1 MNKPSGVAAPARMKI
16 FLSYSSARKD
26 VAEGICFALQA
37 AGHDVFFDK
46 EDLRSGQSYD
56 KRIAEA
62 IDACDLFVF
71 LISPESVKKGHYALT
86 ELKVARRRWD
96 NPSGRVLPVMVAPT
110 PLENVPAYLKA
121 VTILEPEGSLAAEVV
136 MAVADLV
143 PERAAPVA
151 PKEPPREK
159 AITADEAPVRYR
171 SVQLRFGG
179 AAQGAYSVAV
189 AESPVGSRP
198 AGPCALDPVALETQ
212 LWSSAERV
220 EASVRRAGT
229 DAEAIVASMLPSAE
243 GAKRVGQRLY
253 ESLFA
258 SPVRPCIEE
267 SLRTVAPQRRE
278 GLRFLINTTEAPE
291 LARLPWE
298 FLYSPRNEDFLFS
311 DAMKPVVRWLD
322 VDEPPPTLTVEPPLR
337 LLIAIASPGDR
348 AELSVGEEIAH
359 LDDALASLVESGL
372 VETAR
377 IDHTTLERLDDALL
391 EKRPHVL
398 HFIGHGDFVGDD
410 GVVILEG
417 EATPGAAD
425 PITGRQLGALLRNH
439 LASLRLVFLNSC
451 MGAAVA
457 GHAPFGGVAQSL
469 IRRGIPAVIAM
480 QFPISDQA
488 AVALARHF
496 YRYIAAGLPVD
507 AALTSARAFLY
518 ARGYPVEWGA
528 PALHMRTPDGR
539 LFDLGGGPRPRPPV
553 PAPLPGAAEP
563 PAAAAPPVGMTPP
576 QPETLA
582 PRQSNRRVV
591 AVWVIVALLAGA
603 AGTWL
608 LLPGDRASPPVQPPP
623 IAQPTPQ
630 PTPQPA
636 PPPDIVA
643 PIKPAPP
650 PVLEPPAPPPQPASS
665 SRARV
670 AIQQLDAGNTV
681 AAESS
686 LRALLEQDGKALTS
700 ERLGVLHGQLAES
713 LVAAAEQ
720 AFAAGNSDQGQRLVE
735 ILSAMEPFDP
745 VIEARLAERLDR
757 LLAMAGLV
765 PDAMEPA
772 AGPTEDRMMYTV
784 RPGDTL
790 WRIAARFTG
799 DPLDWREIY
808 ARHNE
813 AVSVGAIR
821 AAPIA
826 DPNRIEPGQQIA
838 VPLSATTGANAFDYH
853 VSRGESLSSIAARV
867 YGDPQMW
874 RHIYRDN
881 ADRIADPNQIF
892 PGQVLILTP
901 APPAR

>member
-1 MNKPSGVAAPARMKI
+1 MNI
-16 FLSYSSARKD
+16 FLSYSSTRKD
-26 VAEGICFALQA
+26 IAEGICFALQA

-46 EDLRSGQSYD
+46 EDLRSGESYD
-56 KRIAEA
+56 KRIADA
-62 IDACDLFVF
+62 IDASDLFVF

-86 ELKVARRRWD
+86 ELKVARRKWD

-110 PLENVPAYLKA
+110 PLEDVPAYLKA
-121 VTILEPEGSLAAEVV
+121 VTMLEPEGNLAAEVV
-136 MAVADLV
+136 MAVADLA
-143 PERAAPVA
+143 PERAAPFA
-151 PKEPPREK
+151 RDD
-159 AITADEAPVRYR
+159 IRREAPVAADESTVRYR
-171 SVQLRFGG
+171 PVQLRFGG
-179 AAQGAYSVAV
+179 AAQGAYSVAI
-189 AESPVGSRP
+189 AESPAGSRP
-198 AGPCALDPVALETQ
+198 AGPCTLDPAALEKQ
-212 LWSSAERV
+212 LWSNAERV

-229 DAEAIVASMLPSAE
+229 DAGAIVASMLPSAE
-243 GAKRVGQRLY
+243 GAKTVGRQLY
-253 ESLFA
+253 ESLFE
-258 SPVRPCIEE
+258 SPARLCIEE

-311 DAMKPVVRWLD
+311 DTMKPVVRWLD
-322 VDEPPPTLTVEPPLR
+322 VDEPPPTLTVQAPLR
-337 LLIAIASPGDR
+337 LLIAIAAPGDK

-377 IDHTTLERLDDALL
+377 IEHTTLERLDDALL
-391 EKRPHVL
+391 RKRPHIL

-417 EATPGAAD
+417 EAIPGAAD

-480 QFPISDQA
+480 QFPISDRA

-496 YRYIAAGLPVD
+496 YRYVAAGLPVD

-539 LFDLGGGPRPRPPV
+539 LFDMTGGSPPRPPV
-553 PAPLPGAAEP
+553 AAPLPSAAEP
-563 PAAAAPPVGMTPP
+563 PAAPAPSVATASP

-582 PRQSNRRVV
+582 PKRGNRRAM
-591 AVWVIVALLAGA
+591 AVWIVGVLLVGA
-603 AGTWL
+603 AGAWFL
-608 LLPGDRASPPVQPPP
+608 SPGDRTSLSVQPPDTTTP
-623 IAQPTPQ
+623 PTP
-630 PTPQPA
+630 PT
-636 PPPDIVA
+636 PPPDVGL

-650 PVLEPPAPPPQPASS
+650 LPVKPRPDSPA
-665 SRARV
+665 RA
-670 AIQQLDAGNTV
+670 ALAQLGAGNTE
-681 AAESS
+681 AAASN

-700 ERLGVLHGQLAES
+700 ERLGALHGQLAES
-713 LVAAAEQ
+713 LVASAEQ
-720 AFAAGNSDQGQRLVE
+720 AFAAGDSDLGQRLVE

-745 VIEARLAERLDR
+745 AVEARLSERLDR
-757 LLAMAGLV
+757 LLAAAGLL
-765 PDAMEPA
+765 PEMA
-772 AGPTEDRMMYTV
+772 AAQADERMMYTV
-784 RPGDTL
+784 RAGDTL

-799 DPLDWREIY
+799 DPRNWREIY
-808 ARHNE
+808 AHHNA
-813 AVSVGAIR
+813 AVRIGAID
-821 AAPIA
+821 AVPIV
-826 DPNRIEPGQQIA
+826 DPNRIVPGQQIA
-838 VPLSATTGANAFDYH
+838 VPLSARTGANAFDYH

-881 ADRIADPNQIF
+881 ADRIADPNLIF
-892 PGQVLILTP
+892 PGQVLTLS
-901 APPAR
+901 PPATIR